1 MDNAEKIIREYI
13 ETKNNKRKQI
23 YSITLDP
30 ELYDD
35 AINVA
40 PDGNFSKCV
49 TIALEEYIDR
59 QAANGVALSDKK

>member
-1 MDNAEKIIREYI
+1 MDNASKVIQEYI

-35 AINVA
+35 AIKVA

-49 TIALEEYIDR
+49 TIALEEVYY
-59 QAANGVALSDKK
+59 